1 MFKIQKE
8 LDFLHRVHWPSQP
21 DLFYLTLL
29 WVLLDYFLWSKFE
42 GKNQTPKTKWA
53 SNSGRQ
59 PDRGEEQLEVVW
71 GGGGGAR
78 GTRGADYTSFLQ
90 REQREMSSIRV
101 SRAPWAGGTW
111 ERSEVQLQVVCWCT
125 SASLNIGKFKPES
138 CGGRNTELEDRPLF
152 SHIPTAWLWGK
163 KLRFSLPYL

>member
-1 MFKIQKE
+1 MLRTQGKKMCRLLVQPNQEKE
-8 LDFLHRVHWPSQP
+8 VHSETIMLDCIPEIAEAGR
-21 DLFYLTLL
+21 TLP
-29 WVLLDYFLWSKFE
+29 
-42 GKNQTPKTKWA
+42 QTLY
-53 SNSGRQ
+53 
-59 PDRGEEQLEVVW
+59 EEYCLPFHLREHCC
-71 GGGGGAR
+71 
-78 GTRGADYTSFLQ
+78 FMQ